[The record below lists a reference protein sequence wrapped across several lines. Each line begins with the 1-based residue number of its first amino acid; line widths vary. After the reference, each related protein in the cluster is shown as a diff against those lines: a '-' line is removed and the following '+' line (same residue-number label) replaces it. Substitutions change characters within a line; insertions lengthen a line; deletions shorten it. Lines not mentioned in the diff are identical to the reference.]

1 MKYTGISLLLTLLL
15 SSGCSNPRD
24 FDGRLSCQAG
34 ETLVDGEC
42 LADGGP
48 ATQPPGELPDTP
60 DEPDEPAPR
69 MALSITLPSDQY
81 TSYPAD
87 HEITFQASFTG
98 LPEGGDADP
107 VTLTWASSVEGT
119 LHTHTPTEDGEV
131 SFSTSTLSNGT
142 HTITL
147 VATQGEDTLASA
159 TAFVGVCGWDMLE
172 DFDSPLDRTLWKT
185 YHDATQDPRGWLE
198 LTGKAIGKK
207 GHMFNIGH
215 ALSAGQ
221 VRLAF
226 DISTGQCNTIGYCG
240 SGGCG
245 ADGFAASV
253 YNVSSVAE
261 LDRLVTTAQNGG
273 GLGYNNPNDTGVESF
288 HIEFDTYNNGFDP
301 TYSDHIAIHLD
312 SDSHNEVFFAAT
324 PDLEDNRWHQV
335 ILTIDG
341 THIKVHLDNEEIIQ
355 GTIPDYNFKG
365 GLIGF
370 SGTTGACTNFH
381 RIDNLRHQP
390 HCSFD

>member
-1 MKYTGISLLLTLLL
+1 MNHTATTLLLLTLLL
-15 SSGCSNPRD
+15 SCACYRPRD
-24 FDGRLSCQAG
+24 IHDRLSCRAG

-48 ATQPPGELPDTP
+48 ATVPPAENPDTP
-60 DEPDEPAPR
+60 DEPAPD
-69 MALSITLPSDQY
+69 MELSITRPSDQY

-87 HEITFQASFTG
+87 YEVMFQASFTG
-98 LPEGGDADP
+98 LPEDVDTNP
-107 VTLTWASSVEGT
+107 VTLTWSSSTQGL

-131 SFSTSTLSNGT
+131 SFSTSTLNNGT
-142 HTITL
+142 HSITL

-159 TAFVGVCGWDMLE
+159 TVFIGICGWDMLE
-172 DFDSPLDRTLWKT
+172 DFDAPLDQTLWKT
-185 YHDATQDPRGWLE
+185 YHNATQDPRGWLE
-198 LTGKAIGKK
+198 LTGNAIGKK

-226 DISTGQCNTIGYCG
+226 DISTGQCDTIGYCN

-253 YNVSSVAE
+253 YNVSSVEE
-261 LDRLVTTAQNGG
+261 LDRLVTSAQNGG
-273 GLGYNNPNDTGVESF
+273 GLGYNDPGDTGVESF
-288 HIEFDTYNNGFDP
+288 HIEFDTYHNGYDP
-301 TYSDHIAIHLD
+301 ISNDHIAIHLD
-312 SDSHNEVFFAAT
+312 SDSHNEVFFAST
-324 PDLEDNRWHQV
+324 PDLEDNHWHQV
-335 ILTIDG
+335 ILSIDG